1 MKNRDPILLFF
12 TVSILFHLVL
22 YLFGIGPASK
32 LAALVGKQKEEA
44 PVEFSLFDGKSQY
57 QIADIAKPEKEEKPD
72 NAKFVGVYDSR
83 VDEETVAPSRRP
95 SAGSGESSQ
104 KSPESSDKSQE
115 KQQTSKNEKPD
126 QKTEDAQEGADVS
139 EQKVADKKSEKKSS
153 PSSGQAGLNDYMES
167 GLPEDY
173 FPNYKVGEHTYL
185 NVLRFP
191 KVSYFV
197 RLKKIFNTTWN
208 PRSALMYSGMN
219 QLAKGQVE
227 VVLGVTVDKSGNLSE
242 MFVINSSGLP
252 TYDQEAQ
259 RTIKDS
265 SPFAAP
271 PKELLDEGAKLR
283 MVWTFTVYM

>member
-1 MKNRDPILLFF
+1 MRFPLKK
-12 TVSILFHLVL
+12 
-22 YLFGIGPASK
+22 K
-32 LAALVGKQKEEA
+32 LAQKE
-44 PVEFSLFDGKSQY
+44 
-57 QIADIAKPEKEEKPD
+57 PEKT
-72 NAKFVGVYDSR
+72 
-83 VDEETVAPSRRP
+83 ETPKNSG
-95 SAGSGESSQ
+95 GS
-104 KSPESSDKSQE
+104 
-115 KQQTSKNEKPD
+115 
-126 QKTEDAQEGADVS
+126 
-139 EQKVADKKSEKKSS
+139 
-153 PSSGQAGLNDYMES
+153 GLNDFMES

-185 NVLRFP
+185 SVLRFP

-227 VVLGVTVDKSGNLSE
+227 VVLGLSVDKDGNLAE

-252 TYDQEAQ
+252 LYDQEAQ

-271 PKELLDEGAKLR
+271 PKELLDASSRLR